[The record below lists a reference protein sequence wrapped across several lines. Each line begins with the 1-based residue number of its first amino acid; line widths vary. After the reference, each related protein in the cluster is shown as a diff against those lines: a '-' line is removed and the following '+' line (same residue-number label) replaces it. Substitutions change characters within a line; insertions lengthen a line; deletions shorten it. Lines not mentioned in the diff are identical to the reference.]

1 MSSALAFGVAGIAV
15 ATWYAVARAR
25 ALARAEIVQ

>member
-15 ATWYAVARAR
+15 ATWYAVARA
-25 ALARAEIVQ
+25 LARAEIVQ